1 MSPRE
6 TASIDGDAALVAR
19 VIAGDEAAW
28 RAFKARV
35 RDVLYRAAQRYFDDP
50 LAAAEARNLLLDLT
64 AGGCAALRRYQGGA
78 LATFV
83 ALAAD
88 VAMGARL
95 SALFASDPTTAWSAF
110 ERRFRNE
117 IGKRIRRQFRLA
129 PGQTLPSGRDL
140 EDLYNDFTLH
150 LIAKQYQPL
159 TAYSGGGQA
168 SFSWFL
174 MNRVLANWCRDEHRR
189 EYARWRP
196 PEAVKRLPALAQHVF
211 ELMDR
216 DRLSV
221 AEVAA
226 RLPREEPAAL
236 DAAIEAVYRA
246 CAPGGRGRPVKESL
260 VQTDAEGGT
269 RELPLPDE
277 GVSPEEALLETER
290 GLQAARA
297 IAALADDERLVLI
310 LWLEHEDMSRVA
322 TLCGRT
328 VAEARRVKERALR
341 KAQRLV
347 GSGEAAAGAEPPE
360 LVRLFSPR
368 SA

>member
-6 TASIDGDAALVAR
+6 MASIDGDAALVAR

-28 RAFKARV
+28 RAFKTRA
-35 RDVLYRAAQRYFDDP
+35 RDVLYRTALRYFDDP
-50 LAAAEARNLLLDLT
+50 LAAAEARNLLIDLT
-64 AGGCAALRRYQGGA
+64 AEGCAALRRYKGGA

-95 SALFASDPTTAWSAF
+95 SALFASDPAVAWPGF
-110 ERRFRNE
+110 ERRFRDE
-117 IGKRIRRQFRLA
+117 IRARIRRQFRLA
-129 PGQTLPSGRDL
+129 PGQILPSGREL
-140 EDLYNDFTLH
+140 EDLYNDFTVH
-150 LIAKQYQPL
+150 LISKAYQPL
-159 TAYSGGGQA
+159 IAYSGGGQA

-216 DRLSV
+216 DRLSA

-226 RLPREEPAAL
+226 RLPHEDPATL
-236 DAAIEAVYRA
+236 EDAIEAVFRA

-260 VQTDAEGGT
+260 VQTDPEGGV
-269 RELPLPDE
+269 REMPLPDE

-290 GLQAARA
+290 GVQAARA
-297 IAALADDERLVLI
+297 IAALADDERLVLV

-322 TLCGRT
+322 ALCGRT
-328 VAEARRVKERALR
+328 VADARRVKERALR

-347 GSGEAAAGAEPPE
+347 ESGEAPAGAETPE